1 MYQFVDQ
8 SLDSQE
14 QGARFLVWAMRQWV
28 QAAVQG
34 RCACHMLC
42 AAFTGVG
49 VDEALDDFHIAMRT
63 LCNNALAPLRFGA
76 VERAEITEHE
86 AILVA
91 TVLAGSDR
99 EEAAMRD
106 IARQLVHADMAVLLA
121 RTLAGVGRRFAEAGL
136 VGAARKG
143 RGRLRP

>member
-8 SLDSQE
+8 SLDKQD

-42 AAFTGVG
+42 AAFTGAGVG
-49 VDEALDDFHIAMRT
+49 GALDDFHIAMQT

-76 VERAEITEHE
+76 VERAEISEHE

-91 TVLAGSDR
+91 TVLTGPRR
-99 EEAAMRD
+99 EDAMRD
-106 IARQLVHADMAVLLA
+106 IARQLVHADMAMLLA
-121 RTLAGVGRRFAEAGL
+121 RSLAGIGRRFAEAGL
-136 VGAARKG
+136 VEASRKG
-143 RGRLRP
+143 